1 MKKNWLLVLT
11 YDMKN
16 LVNFIVSS
24 GKFESLHFDVL
35 LLSIAYR
42 VSAKKIQR
50 NYFSWHWRVIQTLK
64 KIAFSLKND
73 MRNLANFNA
82 SNRKSENL
90 HFLDYFCRKC
100 LMFEL
105 EKCKEVVSLSRIYGF
120 KNGIRSLVNFHTSS
134 WT

>member
-64 KIAFSLKND
+64 KIAFSLEND
-73 MRNLANFNA
+73 MRNLANFNT

-105 EKCKEVVSLSRIYGF
+105 EKYKEVVSLSRIYGF